1 MTRFYK
7 VLFVLALSTGIS
19 ITLNAQ
25 QNLVYNHYFLNPYLY
40 NPSYIAPNGYS
51 ELYMNY
57 RKQWAQFNGAPTT
70 ATLNLQ
76 LPINYKMGFGLNLY
90 NDQAGVL
97 QTNSAMASFAYQVYL
112 GKSTTE
118 LHRLG
123 FGLSAGVTINN
134 INLNKVDDPSDPSL
148 TDNNSSSVDGQF
160 GINYQYNNLKI
171 GFALPRL
178 FVSHLV
184 SENGFNT
191 PKLDQ
196 LNHTI
201 STISYNFKLSQRMAF
216 EPFFLYR
223 TSEGVKGQFEATG
236 VLKLDN
242 LVWGGASYRQNYGP
256 AGFLGFNLKDKLKV
270 GYAYEFAPE
279 QTTGFGNG
287 SHEIQVILR
296 IGKKKRER
304 PAAEVKQEPDQ
315 QLATQPAVQENKN
328 EKPEPKPEEK
338 VETKPLTEP
347 VTKPVVEQPVQEKP
361 TVTEEPKEEPKVEQ
375 PKEAEKEKIVTLT
388 GRDLRP
394 GHYVVVGVFRSNQN
408 ALNHM
413 NNLKKEGYPN
423 VTVSYSATKQYYY
436 VHMGNLANVEE
447 AAKLRDQ
454 YRKETK
460 TSLRDCWVL
469 SIDE

>member
-1 MTRFYK
+1 
-7 VLFVLALSTGIS
+7 
-19 ITLNAQ
+19 
-25 QNLVYNHYFLNPYLY
+25 
-40 NPSYIAPNGYS
+40 
-51 ELYMNY
+51 
-57 RKQWAQFNGAPTT
+57 
-70 ATLNLQ
+70 
-76 LPINYKMGFGLNLY
+76 
-90 NDQAGVL
+90 
-97 QTNSAMASFAYQVYL
+97 
-112 GKSTTE
+112 
-118 LHRLG
+118 
-123 FGLSAGVTINN
+123 
-134 INLNKVDDPSDPSL
+134 
-148 TDNNSSSVDGQF
+148 
-160 GINYQYNNLKI
+160 
-171 GFALPRL
+171 
-178 FVSHLV
+178 
-184 SENGFNT
+184 
-191 PKLDQ
+191 
-196 LNHTI
+196 
-201 STISYNFKLSQRMAF
+201 MAF

-315 QLATQPAVQENKN
+315 QLATQPEVQENKN

-338 VETKPLTEP
+338 VETKPVTE
-347 VTKPVVEQPVQEKP
+347 PVVEQPVVEEKP
-361 TVTEEPKEEPKVEQ
+361 VVTEESKVEQ
-375 PKEAEKEKIVTLT
+375 PAESEKEPEKEKIVTLT